1 MSQKVLIVD
10 DEPLV
15 RRSLSRALKAANYEV
30 LEAKDGNEGL
40 DLWQKESPEIV
51 FLDVLMPGLSGPE
64 VLSQVSMNARRKCY
78 VILISAYSGGYNL
91 ESAKELG
98 ADLFIPKP
106 FEDIFAIV
114 DKVNQIATQFN
125 QK

>member
-1 MSQKVLIVD
+1 MSLKVLIID

-15 RRSLSRALKAANYEV
+15 RRSLGRALTVAGYEV
-30 LEAKDGNEGL
+30 AEAKDGLEGL
-40 DLWQKESPEIV
+40 RLWQEQKPQVI

-64 VLSQVSMNARRKCY
+64 VLSKIDIGLRRHCY

-106 FEDIFAIV
+106 FEDIFSLV
-114 DKVNQIATQFN
+114 EKVNQIATNF
-125 QK
+125 KK